1 MSVKPLTVPVKT
13 LSASIISTSGSF
25 TLNNITGWDGNDLVA
40 ANFGTQAFGAFLSA
54 DRTTMELFSF
64 DPSTIANT
72 SITFISRGLDFGGLQ
87 TNIPAN
93 NLDWTANE
101 TYVLLGTDTPQ
112 FLLNLASKTNDN
124 EFTGVNTFDITP
136 SAGTDPVNP
145 NDLARLSYIQSLILG
160 TLTTIDLIV
169 PGTAGVTIA
178 QGQSIYLDTGTDTW
192 KLTDGTNAATVNN
205 VLLGIAQGAGT
216 TGNPISNGVLLQGVD
231 THQTG
236 QTGGLT
242 YYASNTP
249 GAISTTPG
257 TNKVALG
264 IAETAT
270 KLYFSP
276 RFNQQLT
283 QNQIDALAGDLG
295 SPSSTNKFATQLGIQ
310 NRAETTA
317 TTTGSSTN
325 TLGTFTVTIANPAV
339 FTLTSH
345 GLVAGDVIQLS
356 TTGALPTGLSAA
368 TNYYVIATGLTTNTF
383 EVSATRGGTA
393 ITTTGSQSGT
403 QTAARPLN
411 TYEAVF
417 SPVPATLVS
426 GQEWEIITNF
436 TNTGPAGVNINGL
449 GTYNIVK
456 AGSIALSSG
465 DVTSGMVMKLKFD
478 GTNLQL
484 LSSTANQ
491 ASLAPAFQKIST
503 VVINQSCANN
513 TLTQIATFTGL
524 TGDTDDEYFMVFEF
538 DSGGNG
544 GVTDLLTLR
553 LNNDTTS
560 GHYSYNNMRVQT
572 TVAAVADNT
581 ASATYFRLIGS
592 ATSCTLSAVFGELK
606 IKASKTIA
614 GTKRMFYGQA
624 MGFQIAGD
632 SAAQEIAS
640 GSWTDTSSQI
650 TSLQLYFTQS
660 SGSSSTAVGTATL
673 YKMVK

>member
-25 TLNNITGWDGNDLVA
+25 SLNNITGWDGNDLVA

-54 DRTTMELFSF
+54 DRTMMELFSF

-87 TNIPAN
+87 TNVPAN

-169 PGTAGVTIA
+169 PGTAGVTIT

-216 TGNPISNGVLLQGVD
+216 SGNAIANGVLLQGVD

-295 SPSSTNKFATQLGIQ
+295 SPSSTNKFATQLGMQ

-345 GLVAGDVIQLS
+345 GLAAGDVIQLT
-356 TTGALPTGLSAA
+356 TTGALPTGLSLA
-368 TNYYVIATGLTTNTF
+368 TNYYVIASGLTTNTF
-383 EVSATRGGTA
+383 EVSATPGGSA
-393 ITTTGSQSGT
+393 VATTGTQSGT
-403 QTAARPLN
+403 HTAARPIN
-411 TYEAVF
+411 TYKAAF
-417 SPVPATLVS
+417 TPSPTAIVS
-426 GQEWEIITNF
+426 GQEFELIANF
-436 TNTGPAGVNINGL
+436 TNTGAAGVNIANL

-456 AGSIALSSG
+456 LGSQTLLAGDIVSG
-465 DVTSGMVMKLKFD
+465 LAFKVKFD
-478 GTNLQL
+478 GTNFQMLSPAASGVISGYVGAIQTN
-484 LSSTANQ
+484 SSTTNQ
-491 ASLAPAFQKIST
+491 NIDVVFSCGFQPK
-503 VVINQSCANN
+503 VI
-513 TLTQIATFTGL
+513 TLYYMLDGQQN
-524 TGDTDDEYFMVFEF
+524 
-538 DSGGNG
+538 SGGVLYYG
-544 GVTDLLTLR
+544 GRAFYDGTGT
-553 LNNDTTS
+553 
-560 GHYSYNNMRVQT
+560 
-572 TVAAVADNT
+572 
-581 ASATYFRLIGS
+581 LIGND
-592 ATSCTLSAVFGELK
+592 ADYT
-606 IKASKTIA
+606 
-614 GTKRMFYGQA
+614 
-624 MGFQIAGD
+624 
-632 SAAQEIAS
+632 
-640 GSWTDTSSQI
+640 
-650 TSLQLYFTQS
+650 
-660 SGSSSTAVGTATL
+660 GSSSATVAITRGTKSLTTTLPGVPSSTGGVNVNTNLSVPSITSTSFTVRTAYTNVSGGATGHCQFIAIAS
-673 YKMVK
+673 